1 MRKKQ
6 LLKSMAFAMA
16 GVLFASCTISASAS
30 SPVTITGTGTTTKNG
45 AMYNSTPDD
54 GGLSGGPAVI
64 DVQARATGGSEIV
77 YDIVV
82 SWGAMQFEYDYGST
96 WDPVN
101 HLYTAGNSGNQT
113 GGWTV
118 GGVNGENNKITVKN
132 NSNFPMTANFSFE
145 VGSTLNAAQAPG
157 SVVGIFSTTNT
168 AFKETDSSTTT
179 TDLLN
184 RGLTGQDIQGMQTAK
199 LDLEMDASNLATGI
213 IYYATDGTVRSDEAA
228 SVKNMY
234 FALSGKPDN
243 GVASTLASV
252 GKISVALSPF
262 ANATQRKAPI
272 SAP

>member
-6 LLKSMAFAMA
+6 LIKSMAIAMA
-16 GVLFASCTISASAS
+16 GVLFASCAISASAS
-30 SPVTITGTGTTTKNG
+30 SPVTITGTGTTTING
-45 AMYNSTPDD
+45 ANYNSTPDG
-54 GGLSGGPAVI
+54 GGLSGGPAEI

-101 HLYTAGNSGNQT
+101 HQYTAGNSGNQT

-132 NSNFPMTANFSFE
+132 NSNFPMTASFSFE
-145 VGSTLNAAQAPG
+145 VGETLNAAQAPG
-157 SVVGIFSTTNT
+157 SVVGIFSTANT
-168 AFKETDSSTTT
+168 DFKATPSSTTT
-179 TDLLN
+179 TNLLN
-184 RGLTGQDIQGMQTAK
+184 LGLMGTGIQQMQTAK
-199 LDLEMDASNLATGI
+199 LDLEMDASQLATGI
-213 IYYATDGTVRSDEAA
+213 YYYATDGTVRSDAAA
-228 SVKNMY
+228 SEKNMY

-262 ANATQRKAPI
+262 ANASRRVTPI
-272 SAP
+272 SG